1 MIRAKRTHLPPA
13 IPVLFIFLYNFY
25 TVASTEGDLVVVLWD
40 KVVSSVNVF
49 EHKEELW
56 GDGEENSEGEWVGE

>member
-1 MIRAKRTHLPPA
+1 MRTHLPPT

-25 TVASTEGDLVVVLWD
+25 TFTGTKGDLVVVLWD

-49 EHKEELW
+49 EHKEGW
-56 GDGEENSEGEWVGE
+56 WDDGEGRSGGECVGE